1 MPTAKARYLGD
12 GSGELLSD
20 FSHQLKE
27 ELRSFYQ
34 GKNANPDLGE
44 WVEPADAFV
53 EEILSE
59 AWWAKSALHVQEYE
73 ITKAEVRA
81 EHVDLL
87 KSLRAIEYKL
97 RNLSPDLDRL
107 LGIDADPLG
116 CADQIALMAQH
127 VITASADVAR
137 LSKAKKPVE
146 KQHDIAV
153 ELAIRVLR
161 VLQVYG
167 IPAAATGDAYFAYT
181 SNAVKILKLIGDD
194 LGIKRDQLTWRDT
207 IIKAKQQAPD
217 LR

>member
-1 MPTAKARYLGD
+1 
-12 GSGELLSD
+12 
-20 FSHQLKE
+20 
-27 ELRSFYQ
+27 
-34 GKNANPDLGE
+34 
-44 WVEPADAFV
+44 
-53 EEILSE
+53 LSE

-153 ELAIRVLR
+153 EFAIRVLR

-181 SNAVKILKLIGDD
+181 SKAVKILKLIGDD